1 MNSKTDIN
9 KCKEVAKLFVDL
21 EPDFS
26 EVFVVNHPII
36 DSQYVLL
43 NKELVNLAEGDN
55 LAKYREY
62 LKDYIDSR
70 VKNYLDFILFIK
82 KPYLLAFLRYT
93 EDYLSIEDFSEYL
106 SESWV
111 LVEYSNN
118 DKNYSKSKLLKA
130 FKRADKNILMNED
143 ELESYNKLDDYI
155 TVYRGVKPKSS
166 YKALSWT
173 TNKKIAQWFADRFD
187 KNGAVYKAKINKKY
201 IFAYFSRR
209 NEDEIVLD
217 YTKLEDVRKIGGN
230 N

>member
-1 MNSKTDIN
+1 MNSKTDLD
-9 KCKEVAKLFVDL
+9 KCKDIAKLFVDL
-21 EPDFS
+21 EPDFK
-26 EVFVVNHPII
+26 EVFIVNHPII

-62 LKDYIDSR
+62 LKNYIDSR
-70 VKNYLDFILFIK
+70 VKNCLDFILFIK
-82 KPYLLAFLRYT
+82 KPYLFAFLKFT
-93 EDYLSIEDFSEYL
+93 EKYLSIEDFSEYL

-130 FKRADKNILMNED
+130 FKRADKNFLMNED

-187 KNGAVYKAKINKKY
+187 KNGTLYKAKINKKY
-201 IFAYFSRR
+201 IFAYFLRR